1 MQREI
6 SVGLRTITDN
16 HGFHSIQVT
25 LFFLLFPVFSGSG
38 FPEDIASGGGCQDDD
53 EDCNG
58 EASGSTDSMYS
69 QCSLMGVEMFPFL
82 GHKRKTA
89 IYAFPY
95 SHSPRTL
102 VVGDKPP

>member
-1 MQREI
+1 MMHARVKTCNVK
-6 SVGLRTITDN
+6 SVSVYERLQITM

-69 QCSLMGVEMFPFL
+69 QC
-82 GHKRKTA
+82 T
-89 IYAFPY
+89 
-95 SHSPRTL
+95 
-102 VVGDKPP
+102 VV